1 MTGLIKGD
9 FKMSNIIDELYD
21 LNKKLGRWDTGKTI
35 IKYWGHMSIH
45 ELVSNTT
52 TNIWDLGQDIGK
64 LSSIQANAPTQENKD
79 LAIEELKLLI
89 KLLSDLCD
97 LLVD

>member
-1 MTGLIKGD
+1 
-9 FKMSNIIDELYD
+9 MSNIIDELYD

-64 LSSIQANAPTQENKD
+64 LSSIQANAPIQENKD

-97 LLVD
+97 LLED